1 MDLIRQ
7 LKKERRVEAE
17 LLNYYEAEAKKYDSA
32 CRLIVRN
39 RKNGKREY
47 YVKHQGCSREI
58 YLGRNQMELVKK
70 LQHQRLCAEG
80 KMVLER
86 NLQALD
92 RFLHAYQPYD
102 VDSLKTRLPESYR
115 TEDPNP
121 GKYAENG
128 IRFTQSENP
137 YFREHLIH
145 TTSFGLVVR
154 SRIEAAIAELA
165 YAKGFYIMYE
175 KGITL
180 YGADGYGTT
189 VYTDF
194 ILLPYENAPE
204 EDWIYWEHLGLLS
217 QEKYRQQALKKL
229 ELYIQNG
236 ILPGKNLIL
245 TADSL
250 DGAVD
255 MVSIGRILDS
265 FCISS

>member
-1 MDLIRQ
+1 MDFVRQ
-7 LKKERRVEAE
+7 LKKERCVEAE
-17 LLNYYEAEAKKYDSA
+17 LLNYYEAEAEKNDSG

-47 YVKHQGCSREI
+47 YVKPQGSRREVF
-58 YLGRNQMELVKK
+58 LGRKPTELVKK
-70 LQHQRLCAEG
+70 LQHQRFCAEG
-80 KMVLER
+80 KRVLER

-92 RFLHAYQPYD
+92 RFLHVYQPYD
-102 VDSLKTRLPESYR
+102 PDSLKMRLPESYR
-115 TEDPNP
+115 AEESGP
-121 GKYAENG
+121 GKNAEEGN
-128 IRFTQSENP
+128 RFAQSENP

-165 YAKGFYIMYE
+165 YAKGYYIMYE

-194 ILLPYENAPE
+194 ILLPYKNAPE
-204 EDWIYWEHLGLLS
+204 EKWIYWEHLGLLS

-229 ELYIQNG
+229 ELYIRNG

-255 MVSIGRILDS
+255 MLSIGRILDS
-265 FCISS
+265 FCNFP

>member
-1 MDLIRQ
+1 MYFVRQ

-17 LLNYYEAEAKKYDSA
+17 LLNYYEAEAEKNDNG

-47 YVKHQGCSREI
+47 YVKPQGGSREVF
-58 YLGRNQMELVKK
+58 LGRKETELVKK

-80 KMVLER
+80 KKVLER

-92 RFLHAYQPYD
+92 QLLRVHQPYD
-102 VDSLKTRLPESYR
+102 VDSLKMRLPESYR
-115 TEDPNP
+115 TEDPDP
-121 GKYAENG
+121 GKYAEDG

-194 ILLPYENAPE
+194 ILLPYKNAPE
-204 EDWIYWEHLGLLS
+204 EEWIYWEHLGLLS

-229 ELYIQNG
+229 ELYIRNG
-236 ILPGKNLIL
+236 ILPGKNLVL

-265 FCISS
+265 FCVFS